1 MSKFN
6 KMEKQHQKQQNPQQ
20 QKPGHLP
27 NPGHNPYEK
36 QKAPQHPSWEKK
48 HK

>member
-1 MSKFN
+1 MSKKS
-6 KMEKQHQKQQNPQQ
+6 KMEKHHHKEQNPQQ
-20 QKPGHLP
+20 QKPGQH

-36 QKAPQHPSWEKK
+36 SKQPQHPSWEKK

>member
-1 MSKFN
+1 
-6 KMEKQHQKQQNPQQ
+6 MEKHHQKEQNPQQ
-20 QKPGHLP
+20 QKPGQHQ

-36 QKAPQHPSWEKK
+36 SKQPQHPSWEKK